1 MQMPVERPLRVRDHA
16 VLAALVAAAYG
27 VYEGN
32 QLGSPRATIVAAAL
46 LILGGAALGALQ
58 GSAHALLR
66 RLWARA
72 RRDWSPADP
81 PERSH
86 ADTLRRI
93 ATLTAASLCGLAFLV
108 VLWQLVL
115 RLGAVQDPA
124 LVAALLIFV
133 IAVGAAAT
141 AIATAFLAGFLLT
154 PLRWLDRRLPLPFP
168 RSAPL
173 RLLLWFALPLGLATA
188 SLLVAHADGLKTFA
202 LGLGLVLFLV
212 AEVAAYA
219 LWSLQPLRLRARARA
234 GTVLAGLL
242 ALAVLALTLVRGDRP
257 FYDTLAHAPA
267 AGAVMKQLRRLGDLD
282 RDGAS
287 AIFGGGDCAPFDRN
301 RGPQSAELPGNS
313 IDEDCDGED
322 GVVQPAGEVA
332 PLERYHGRLDPALL
346 RKYNVLWIV
355 VDAVRADHVSA
366 LGYKKKTTP
375 YLEFLAKESLVFT
388 QAYSQSSATMLS
400 IPSMLAGRHVG
411 AVTWQKGQNR
421 LQVDASVET
430 FAERL
435 KREGYRTGFVVDGYL
450 KKNLP
455 GMLQG
460 FDYVKSTWLD
470 NKTRPWNDRSAAM
483 ASAYALEFLERE
495 HNPKKQK
502 QPFFLT
508 VYTADPHFTYVEHP
522 EVPSFGR
529 GDQARYDNEIAYSDR
544 YIGFLIEYLRA
555 KPPLLDNTI
564 VIITSDHGE
573 EFDEHGGKQHATSC
587 YEESLHVP
595 LFVRIPGL
603 PAARI
608 DARVGLNDIVP
619 TLAELLGLA
628 IPEAEL
634 AGQSLLLPALAPQR
648 VPVDRPVFCTIL
660 SQKSAQ
666 GDFLRH
672 AVRAGSDVLVR
683 DVFEDR
689 SELYDHSVDPD
700 DKTPRDL
707 SDPAAR
713 ATADRLAEI
722 LRHSLTG
729 NIETTLLTH

>member
-1 MQMPVERPLRVRDHA
+1 MPPGYPGAPQGPPA
-16 VLAALVAAAYG
+16 V
-27 VYEGN
+27 
-32 QLGSPRATIVAAAL
+32 ATYL
-46 LILGGAALGALQ
+46 
-58 GSAHALLR
+58 
-66 RLWARA
+66 
-72 RRDWSPADP
+72 
-81 PERSH
+81 
-86 ADTLRRI
+86 
-93 ATLTAASLCGLAFLV
+93 
-108 VLWQLVL
+108 
-115 RLGAVQDPA
+115 
-124 LVAALLIFV
+124 
-133 IAVGAAAT
+133 
-141 AIATAFLAGFLLT
+141 
-154 PLRWLDRRLPLPFP
+154 
-168 RSAPL
+168 
-173 RLLLWFALPLGLATA
+173 
-188 SLLVAHADGLKTFA
+188 
-202 LGLGLVLFLV
+202 
-212 AEVAAYA
+212 
-219 LWSLQPLRLRARARA
+219 
-234 GTVLAGLL
+234 
-242 ALAVLALTLVRGDRP
+242 
-257 FYDTLAHAPA
+257 
-267 AGAVMKQLRRLGDLD
+267 
-282 RDGAS
+282 
-287 AIFGGGDCAPFDRN
+287 DRN
-301 RGPQSAELPGNS
+301 RGPQSAEIPGNGS
-313 IDEDCDGED
+313 DEDCDGED

-346 RKYNVLWIV
+346 RKYNILWIV

-470 NKTRPWNDRSAAM
+470 GKTRPWNDRSAAM

-619 TLAELLGLA
+619 TLAELLGRYVRLGGEDAHLDAVVELA
-628 IPEAEL
+628 RDVHRDAAVACEVLAGAELDQRVLPAGVPVQGGVAGGDVVVAQAEVLVEVALAHVVEVEAEGEVV
-634 AGQSLLLPALAPQR
+634 AG
-648 VPVDRPVFCTIL
+648 DDEDL
-660 SQKSAQ
+660 SQFESAIEFGG
-666 GDFLRH
+666 GDGQAFEPEPEEEGAFLR
-672 AVRAGSDVLVR
+672 VQRPW
-683 DVFEDR
+683 DVFAEGGGEDVADVVGR
-689 SELYDHSVDPD
+689 GRHDGGQHEGRDRLHDEHGQVPGAED
-700 DKTPRDL
+700 DGSHDTDGP
-707 SDPAAR
+707 DPAAVPGGQNR
-713 ATADRLAEI
+713 RSSSGFMP
-722 LRHSLTG
+722 RSSS
-729 NIETTLLTH
+729 